1 MKRNNIHIMEILE
14 ENKVTENTFKKITAE
29 NFLNLGSKMDIQ
41 IHESQSTPNKLNLN
55 RATPN
60 HILTKIFKVYDKERI
75 LRAAEKKKINTRKPP

>member
-1 MKRNNIHIMEILE
+1 MEILE
-14 ENKVTENTFKKITAE
+14 ENKVTENTFKTITAE

-41 IHESQSTPNKLNLN
+41 IHESQRTPNKLNLN

>member
-1 MKRNNIHIMEILE
+1 MEILE

-41 IHESQSTPNKLNLN
+41 IHESQRTPNKLNLN

>member
-1 MKRNNIHIMEILE
+1 MEILE

-41 IHESQSTPNKLNLN
+41 IHESQRTPNKLNLN

-60 HILTKIFKVYDKERI
+60 HILNKFSKSMTKKEF
-75 LRAAEKKKINTRKPP
+75 

>member
-41 IHESQSTPNKLNLN
+41 IHESQRTPNKLNLN